1 MLKYSAYALLL
12 GAGATEAFAPSLG
25 AGLPALRSAKC
36 NSNSRLALRM
46 QDDNVEYKPV
56 IPTLENPLAP
66 DYANEPTQFERQG
79 LVSKTEKSDKPM
91 VGSAGALEEFGGL
104 TRREAYG
111 AGGAVTV
118 GILAVGWAFTR
129 NPGYDRKDTT
139 RDAGK
144 VELNKEALGS
154 AEVKTNLAA
163 VQASRDKLAEL
174 YAKFQADNNAL
185 LSEGVKSS
193 FNVVK
198 LRDEFNKLTFAVFD
212 EDTQIKT
219 DRIVRNSIQSLVEL
233 EQAVKLKDGV
243 ARSPKR
249 VAATDKWFRQALSEF
264 DSFLAYFK

>member
-1 MLKYSAYALLL
+1 MLRYSAYALLL
-12 GAGATEAFAPSLG
+12 GAGAADAFAPSIG

-36 NSNSRLALRM
+36 SNSRLALRM
-46 QDDNVEYKPV
+46 QDDDVEYKPI

-79 LVSKTEKSDKPM
+79 LVQKSNEGGGM

-111 AGGAVTV
+111 AGGAVGV
-118 GILAVGWAFTR
+118 GLVGVLWAFTR
-129 NPGYDRKDTT
+129 NPGYDRKDTA

-144 VELNKEALGS
+144 VELNKEALAS
-154 AEVKTNLAA
+154 ADVKANLAA
-163 VQASRDKLAEL
+163 IQGTKDKLVQL
-174 YAKFQADNNAL
+174 YDTFKKDNNAQ
-185 LSEGVKSS
+185 LSDSVKAS
-193 FNVVK
+193 FNLVK
-198 LRDEFNKLTFAVFD
+198 LRDEFNKITFAVFD

-233 EQAVKLKDGV
+233 EQAVKLKEGV

-249 VAATDKWFRQALSEF
+249 VAATDKWFRQCISEL
-264 DSFLAYFK
+264 DSFLGYFA